1 MSHFYFT
8 AVLKDMSAQ
17 NFFLVYL
24 GGEIFSFRYSGP
36 SMSSPLSIVCVL
48 MMYWYHCSAYHLLLV
63 FSMASASY
71 NFSVLGRR
79 RGFHCEAAIGASAA
93 FRRQMPQQE

>member
-36 SMSSPLSIVCVL
+36 SISSPLSIVCVL
-48 MMYWYHCSAYHLLLV
+48 MMYW
-63 FSMASASY
+63 
-71 NFSVLGRR
+71 
-79 RGFHCEAAIGASAA
+79 
-93 FRRQMPQQE
+93 